1 MEVGEEN
8 VSMHALTPEVF
19 DWLDR
24 ISRVGSIASA
34 ARTMGIVPSALSY
47 RVQQLEKSL
56 GIPIFDRT
64 GKKAVLTA
72 AGSELLREGR
82 LILQSISQLTQR
94 VKRVGSG
101 WEPGI
106 SIAVDSIID
115 RLAVMDLVRQFQET
129 GAQTRVRL
137 RDETLSGTQNAVL
150 DGSADLAIGVVDMG
164 GHPLLQSKTIGDV
177 PFVFV
182 VSPAHPLA
190 HEAQPLSDSTI
201 ARHRIV
207 TVADSSFRQSPAHVG
222 ILPGQDTLTTP
233 SLAAKRQAQIMA
245 LGCGYLPFNMV
256 ESDLAEGR
264 LIQLKTEQP
273 ARVSRVS
280 FAFKDAPKSNMGQAL
295 RWWINALE
303 QPDTK
308 ARLLR
313 YQNL

>member
-1 MEVGEEN
+1 MEVSEED
-8 VSMHALTPEVF
+8 VSLHALTPEVF
-19 DWLDR
+19 EWLDR
-24 ISRVGSIASA
+24 IASAGSIASA
-34 ARTMGIVPSALSY
+34 ARSMGIVPSALSY

-64 GKKAVLTA
+64 GKKAVLTP

-106 SIAVDSIID
+106 SIAIDSIIN
-115 RLAVMDLVRQFQET
+115 RLAVMELVRQFQET

-164 GHPLLQSKTIGDV
+164 GHPQLQSKAIGDV

-190 HEAQPLSDSTI
+190 REAAPLSDAMI

-207 TVADSSFRQSPAHVG
+207 TVADSTYRQSPTHVG

-233 SLAAKRQAQIMA
+233 SLAAKRQAQILA

-256 ESDLAEGR
+256 EADLKEGR
-264 LIQLKTEQP
+264 LVQLQTEQP
-273 ARVSRVS
+273 ARISRVC
-280 FAFKDAPKSNMGQAL
+280 FAFKDAPKSTMGQAL

-303 QPDTK
+303 QPKTR
-308 ARLLR
+308 ASLLD
-313 YQNL
+313 YQHL